1 MSHTHFLFHI
11 VFGTKDR
18 LPMIGEWEN
27 ELHKYLAGIVKNLSG
42 EAIEIGGMPDHQH
55 LLARLDLKTSFP
67 DFMRELKS
75 SSSRWIR
82 NNYRPT
88 FGWQRRY
95 GAFTVSESVSDVVRK
110 YIKNQKQ
117 HHNKQNFDEEY
128 KALLRHHRIDFNER
142 YLWE

>member
-1 MSHTHFLFHI
+1 MSHTHFLLHI

-117 HHNKQNFDEEY
+117 HHNK
-128 KALLRHHRIDFNER
+128 
-142 YLWE
+142 

>member
-1 MSHTHFLFHI
+1 M
-11 VFGTKDR
+11 
-18 LPMIGEWEN
+18 
-27 ELHKYLAGIVKNLSG
+27 
-42 EAIEIGGMPDHQH
+42 
-55 LLARLDLKTSFP
+55 
-67 DFMRELKS
+67 
-75 SSSRWIR
+75 IR

-128 KALLRHHRIDFNER
+128 KALLRHHRIDFDEK